1 MWPGYETMTKSY
13 TDGIF
18 LNVDTATKFINKET
32 VYHIIQD
39 KLGKRYSKSEIEN
52 DYKPDNERRMVIITN
67 FNSKSYQ
74 IDGLTFSK
82 SPGSYVF

>member
-32 VYHIIQD
+32 VYDQIQD
-39 KLGKRYSKSEIEN
+39 MLQKRYSKKEIEDFYLPAN
-52 DYKPDNERRMVIITN
+52 N
-67 FNSKSYQ
+67 
-74 IDGLTFSK
+74 
-82 SPGSYVF
+82 